1 MENKF
6 NLIDEAWIPCL
17 MLETNETKDLSL
29 FEALSEAHK
38 IKEIVHNSPLVVVSL
53 HRLLLAILHRNFGP
67 KSFDEWKQLWQEGSW
82 DAEKLGNYFEKNK
95 DRFNLFDK
103 ERPFYQ
109 YPEVTKKG
117 GKEADILP
125 IETLM
130 QENATGNN
138 ATLFD
143 HSFEA
148 EPKSC
153 SYAEAA
159 RYLIARHSFSFAG
172 GVSFPF
178 NFSNGMLVSGF
189 SVLATGRNL
198 FETLALNLVIYYR
211 DKPIPIQDD
220 EDVTD
225 VPFWER
231 EELVQATE
239 KDKDGTIP
247 LGYLDYLT
255 WQSRRIKL
263 IKNEETEQ
271 VKSCQL
277 QQNFKLKESTP
288 IFDPFKVYVKGE
300 SGFYP
305 LNLREDKSLWRSSH
319 TILQQATSIDNR
331 SSLFSH
337 LKKVQSMIA
346 NGEIEGLK
354 NHAFSIFGV
363 INDQASVKLWANE
376 KLPISLVYLDDNT
389 LLSHLETAI
398 NFCEAVG
405 IVLEKATRT
414 LRKEINIQAWESS
427 LKSVKPQDRAKQEKK
442 LINTLPTLSIY
453 WSKLESGFY
462 RLLSDLPKDKEQAM
476 KDWGY
481 LVIKSAEDAFTKT
494 INNLSNSVA
503 EQKAIVK
510 ADKKFYWEKKKLFDE
525 NSNYRE
531 LLPSYKTK
539 GEDV

>member
-67 KSFDEWKQLWQEGSW
+67 KSFDEWKQFWQKGSW
-82 DAEKLGNYFEKNK
+82 DTEKLGDYFEKNK
-95 DRFNLFDK
+95 DRFNLFDE

-109 YPEVTKKG
+109 YPEITKKG

-125 IETLM
+125 IEALM
-130 QENATGNN
+130 QESATGNN

-159 RYLIARHSFSFAG
+159 RYLITRHSFSFAG

-198 FETLALNLVIYYR
+198 FETLALNLVIYHR

-220 EDVTD
+220 DEDITD

-263 IKNEETEQ
+263 IKDEETEQ
-271 VKSCQL
+271 VKYCQL
-277 QQNFKLKESTP
+277 QQNFKLKEPTP

-305 LNLREDKSLWRSSH
+305 LNLREDKSFWRSSH

-363 INDQASVKLWANE
+363 INDKANVKSWTHE
-376 KLPISLVYLDDNT
+376 KLPIPLVYMNDNE
-389 LLSHLETAI
+389 LLNDLETAI
-398 NFCEAVG
+398 NFAEEMSG
-405 IVLEKATRT
+405 VLKFAMKILADE
-414 LRKEINIQAWESS
+414 
-427 LKSVKPQDRAKQEKK
+427 
-442 LINTLPTLSIY
+442 
-453 WSKLESGFY
+453 LESDANSFPAMSLY
-462 RLLSDLPKDKEQAM
+462 WASLENRLSC
-476 KDWGY
+476 
-481 LVIKSAEDAFTKT
+481 SAK
-494 INNLSNSVA
+494 
-503 EQKAIVK
+503 EQKAIVE
-510 ADKKFYWEKKKLFDE
+510 AESAF
-525 NSNYRE
+525 
-531 LLPSYKTK
+531 YKTRAKLLNRTSEFRQYLPKYKSK
-539 GEDV
+539 GGNE